1 MLVGRRTLFLEETDL
16 QCFIKNNARETSP
29 PLSFFSPASSSE
41 RRQLML
47 GMYQIRIRF
56 EDPVSNLFGFG
67 FDRTSVPIDSDSTE
81 TRFLEIRIRP
91 RFVILKC
98 GKIRQNNDVCTSAD
112 AFFKLTPSCLCI
124 YIREK
129 IEMNLLERVRKNRDH
144 QKPIEISYGTH
155 KQKE

>member
-1 MLVGRRTLFLEETDL
+1 MYEEYYREPG
-16 QCFIKNNARETSP
+16 CRETYLFRFLWINGRFDRAGYP
-29 PLSFFSPASSSE
+29 
-41 RRQLML
+41 RV

-56 EDPVSNLFGFG
+56 EDSVSNLFGFG
-67 FDRTSVPIDSDSTE
+67 FDRTSVLIDSDSTE

-112 AFFKLTPSCLCI
+112 AFFKLTPSCICI

-129 IEMNLLERVRKNRDH
+129 IEMNLLERVRKNKDH
-144 QKPIEISYGTH
+144 
-155 KQKE
+155 